1 MNKPVPNKVKIPIE
15 YKWPPLLVVFLLII
29 GAFPLYITLADSLLL
44 KRQEIIAGL
53 FFYFLLSIGIFFA
66 YFKIIAKPY
75 LSYLEIENGNLTL
88 VFKKRTRI
96 INTKVVPLKD
106 IKAFDVVLDLN
117 VRDISYRIHFPK
129 ICANTQIIIKTT
141 QEIIPFSNKT
151 KYRFM
156 LNLFRNSHYIP
167 NFSYKINGNAFD
179 ELPCLKNETEYNL
192 RYGKRMPLFQ
202 SLANIL
208 TNSAEYRILI
218 VFYIFI
224 AFCVLYSIYKFL
236 LVYGIFR

>member
-15 YKWPPLLVVFLLII
+15 YKWPPLLVVFLLFI

-53 FFYFLLSIGIFFA
+53 FFYFLISIGIFFA

-151 KYRFM
+151 KFGFM
-156 LNLFRNSHYIP
+156 LNLLRNSHYIP
-167 NFSYKINGNAFD
+167 NFSYKINGNAID
-179 ELPCLKNETEYNL
+179 ELPHLKNEIEHNMVYRKKMTL
-192 RYGKRMPLFQ
+192 SQ
-202 SLANIL
+202 SLPYIL
-208 TNSAEYRILI
+208 QYN
-218 VFYIFI
+218 VKMFPFI
-224 AFCVLYSIYKFL
+224 ISIITFVLYGIYIL
-236 LVYGIFR
+236 LRKYGII

>member
-1 MNKPVPNKVKIPIE
+1 MNKPVPNKIKIPIE
-15 YKWPPLLVVFLLII
+15 YKWPPLLVVFLLFI

-53 FFYFLLSIGIFFA
+53 FFYFLISIGIFFA

-75 LSYLEIENGNLTL
+75 LSYLEIANGNLTL

-117 VRDISYRIHFPK
+117 VRNISYRIHLPK
-129 ICANTQIIIKTT
+129 ISANTQIIIKTT

-151 KYRFM
+151 KFGFM

-179 ELPCLKNETEYNL
+179 ELPHLKNEIEHNMVYRKKMTL
-192 RYGKRMPLFQ
+192 SQ
-202 SLANIL
+202 SLPYIL
-208 TNSAEYRILI
+208 QYNVKMFPFIILI
-218 VFYIFI
+218 ITFVLYGIYIF
-224 AFCVLYSIYKFL
+224 LRK
-236 LVYGIFR
+236 YGII